1 MSARPWLPL
10 SSLADETISAGL
22 AEALTAWCEAWF
34 KPPGRITLSIVHAGR
49 PVWAAAGADYRWEV
63 HRATAALAAGPT
75 AMARLC
81 GLALDAPAPFRL
93 GGERDRLVVE
103 EFERRLLGDLAERI
117 EAAFGIAPTARA
129 EPERLPER
137 LEDPWAD
144 EETVAALTAFG
155 DGTEAIRVALP
166 ARALVPF
173 RRRRATPLLPKRRLT
188 ALSAAA
194 AAARVPLAVRLG
206 TSELSLDELRG
217 IGPGDVLLL
226 DRDIEQPA
234 ELVADGRA
242 FAHARLVEAD
252 GKIRLTIVSG
262 IL

>member
-1 MSARPWLPL
+1 MSGRPWLPL

-22 AEALTAWCEAWF
+22 ADSLAAWCEAWF
-34 KPPGRITLSIVHAGR
+34 KPPGRVSLSIVHAGR

-63 HRATAALAAGPT
+63 HRAKAALAAGPT

-81 GLALDAPAPFRL
+81 ALAFDAPAPFRIA
-93 GGERDRLVVE
+93 GERDRLVVQ

-117 EAAFGIAPTARA
+117 EAAFGIAGSARA
-129 EPERLPER
+129 EPERLD
-137 LEDPWAD
+137 DPWAD
-144 EETVAALTAFG
+144 EETVAALTAFA

-166 ARALVPF
+166 ARTLVPF
-173 RRRRATPLLPKRRLT
+173 RKGRATPSRPKRPLA

-217 IGPGDVLLL
+217 IAPGDVLLL

-262 IL
+262 II